1 VTNHDRRTRTLSR
14 RRFLALGGGVLAT
27 ATLGACAAP
36 VTIGPSSPLVAQA
49 EVARRATDARVVA
62 TTLTAAPATVDL
74 GGVEVQTWAFDG
86 RLPGPEIRLAR
97 GEVLRA
103 ELRNQLP
110 QPTTVHWH
118 GIALRNDMDGVPDLT
133 QPAIARNSAF
143 TYEFAVPH
151 AGTYFFHPHVGTQ
164 LDRALYAPLI
174 VTDPDEAGDYDTEAV
189 IVLDDWLDGV
199 AGDPDQE
206 LERLSREGMGGM
218 GGMDMGGMDMG
229 GMDMGGMGMGADP
242 QAPLGSDTGD
252 VTYPHYLI
260 NGRIGADP
268 ITVNAAPGQRLRL
281 RIINA
286 GSDTAFRVAL
296 GGHRMTVTHTDGFP
310 VAPAETDCLL
320 IAMGE
325 RYDVTVTLGD
335 GVFPLVASAEGKDG
349 QGFALVRT
357 ASGDTPAADVRPVE
371 LNTAPLDAARLR
383 ATDAVLLPAREP
395 DRTHTL
401 ELGMAMSGYRWTING
416 QVHGEHDPLPM
427 RSGERVRLRLVNNTM
442 MFHPMHLHGHTYQV
456 GATGPRKDT
465 SIVLPMQTL
474 DVDFDGDNPGQ
485 WLIHCHNLYHGEAG
499 MITTLSYT
507 E

>member
-1 VTNHDRRTRTLSR
+1 MTHHDPRTRTLSR

-36 VTIGPSSPLVAQA
+36 APIGPDSPLVARA
-49 EVARRATDARVVA
+49 EQARRATDARVV
-62 TTLTAAPATVDL
+62 TRTLTAAPATVDL
-74 GGVEVQTWAFDG
+74 GGVAVQTWAYDG

-97 GEVLRA
+97 DEVLRA
-103 ELRNQLP
+103 EVRNTLP

-133 QPAIARNSAF
+133 RPPIARDSTF
-143 TYEFAVPH
+143 TYEFAAPH

-164 LDRALYAPLI
+164 LDRGLYAPLI
-174 VTDPDEAGDYDTEAV
+174 VTDPDEAGDYDAEAV

-206 LERLSREGMGGM
+206 LERLRREGMNM

-229 GMDMGGMGMGADP
+229 GGTP
-242 QAPLGSDTGD
+242 EAPLGSDTGD
-252 VTYPHYLI
+252 VTYPYYLI

-268 ITVNAAPGQRLRL
+268 ITVTAAPGQRLRL

-310 VAPAETDCLL
+310 VVPAETDCLL
-320 IAMGE
+320 IGMGE
-325 RYDVTVTLGD
+325 RYDVTVTLQD
-335 GVFPLVASAEGKDG
+335 GVFALVAVAEGKDG
-349 QGFALVRT
+349 QGLALVRT
-357 ASGDTPAADVRPVE
+357 ASGDPPASDVRPLE
-371 LNTAPLDAARLR
+371 LNTVPLDAARLR

-395 DRTHTL
+395 DRTHIL
-401 ELGMAMSGYRWTING
+401 ELGMAMSEYRWTING
-416 QVHGEHDPLPM
+416 QIYGEHEPLPM
-427 RSGERVRLRLVNNTM
+427 RSGERVRLRFVNNTM

-485 WLIHCHNLYHGEAG
+485 WVIHCHNVYHMEAG
-499 MITTLSYT
+499 MMTVLSYT

>member
-1 VTNHDRRTRTLSR
+1 MSR
-14 RRFLALGGGVLAT
+14 RRFLSLGGGVLAT

-36 VTIGPSSPLVAQA
+36 AAIGPGSPPVTQA
-49 EVARRATDARVVA
+49 EQARRAADARVV
-62 TTLTAAPATVDL
+62 TRTLTAAPATVDL
-74 GGVEVQTWAFDG
+74 GGVQVQTWAYDG

-97 GEVLRA
+97 DEVLRA
-103 ELRNQLP
+103 ELRNTLP

-118 GIALRNDMDGVPDLT
+118 GIALRNDMDGVPDLN
-133 QPAIARNSAF
+133 QAPIAQGSSF
-143 TYEFAVPH
+143 TYEFAASH

-164 LDRALYAPLI
+164 LDRGLYAPLI
-174 VTDPDEAGDYDTEAV
+174 VNDPDEPGDYDAEAV
-189 IVLDDWLDGV
+189 VVLDDWLDGV

-206 LERLSREGMGGM
+206 LERLGRE
-218 GGMDMGGMDMG
+218 GMDMGGMDMG
-229 GMDMGGMGMGADP
+229 GGTP
-242 QAPLGSDTGD
+242 EAPLGSDTGD
-252 VTYPHYLI
+252 VVYPYYLI

-268 ITVNAAPGQRLRL
+268 VTVTATPGQRLRL

-325 RYDVTVTLGD
+325 RYDVTVTLDD

-357 ASGDTPAADVRPVE
+357 ASGDAAAPDVRPVE
-371 LNTAPLDAARLR
+371 LNTVPLDAARLR

-395 DRTHTL
+395 DRTHVL
-401 ELGMAMSGYRWTING
+401 DLGMANSGYRWTING
-416 QVHGEHDPLPM
+416 AVYGEHEPLPM
-427 RSGERVRLRLVNNTM
+427 RSGERVRLRFVNDTM

-456 GATGPRKDT
+456 GAAGPRKDT

-474 DVDFDGDNPGQ
+474 DVEFDGDNPGQ
-485 WLIHCHNLYHGEAG
+485 WMIHCHNIYHGEAG
-499 MITTLSYT
+499 MMTVLSYT

>member
-1 VTNHDRRTRTLSR
+1 MTNHDRRTRTLSR
-14 RRFLALGGGVLAT
+14 RHFLALGGGVLAT
-27 ATLGACAAP
+27 ATLGACATP
-36 VTIGPSSPLVAQA
+36 TPIGPGSPLIAQT
-49 EVARRATDARVVA
+49 EQVRRAANARVVS

-74 GGVEVQTWAFDG
+74 GGVAVQTWAYDG
-86 RLPGPEIRLAR
+86 RLPGPEIRMAR
-97 GEVLRA
+97 DEVLRA
-103 ELRNQLP
+103 ELRNTLP

-133 QPAIARNSAF
+133 QPPIAANSTF

-164 LDRALYAPLI
+164 LDRGLYAPLI
-174 VTDPDEAGDYDTEAV
+174 VTDPDEAGDYDAEAV

-206 LERLSREGMGGM
+206 LERLGREGMDMAGMHGM
-218 GGMDMGGMDMG
+218 GGMDMGGG
-229 GMDMGGMGMGADP
+229 DP

-268 ITVNAAPGQRLRL
+268 ITVTATPGQRLRL

-286 GSDTAFRVAL
+286 GSDTPFRVAL

-310 VAPAETDCLL
+310 VTPAETDCLL

-325 RYDVTVTLGD
+325 RYDVTVTLDD
-335 GVFPLVASAEGKDG
+335 GVFPLVAAAEGKDG

-357 ASGDTPAADVRPVE
+357 ASGDTPAPDVRPVE

-401 ELGMAMSGYRWTING
+401 ELGMADAGYRWTING
-416 QVHGEHDPLPM
+416 QVYGEHEPLPM
-427 RSGERVRLRLVNNTM
+427 RSGERVRLSFVNNTM

-456 GATGPRKDT
+456 GPTGPRKDT

-499 MITTLSYT
+499 MMTDLSYT